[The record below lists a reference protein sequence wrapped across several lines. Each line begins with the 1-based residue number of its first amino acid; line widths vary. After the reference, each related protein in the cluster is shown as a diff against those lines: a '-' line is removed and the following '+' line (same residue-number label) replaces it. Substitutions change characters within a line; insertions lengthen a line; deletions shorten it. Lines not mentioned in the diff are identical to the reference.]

1 MAPLPERSETM
12 TQRTLVQA
20 GSPNLE
26 KAIETHEASGDPL
39 DAPSG
44 PIQLEQA
51 LAAAHL
57 YHAKDVLAALTSDAD
72 EGLRDGEVAQR
83 SQLYGPNMLQG
94 GDDISLW
101 KIFVHQIA
109 NAMTLVSCAKS
120 GGVVMSCGGGGRGSA
135 IGVAGCMR
143 SLSLSRPSI

>member
-26 KAIETHEASGDPL
+26 KVVDTHEASGDPL
-39 DAPSG
+39 DAPAG

-57 YHAKDVLAALTSDAD
+57 YHAKDVLAALASDAD
-72 EGLRDGEVAQR
+72 EGLRDAEVTQR
-83 SQLYGPNMLQG
+83 SEQYGPNMLQG
-94 GDDISLW
+94 GDDISIW
-101 KIFVHQIA
+101 NIFVHQIA
-109 NAMTLVSCAKS
+109 NAMTLVSTYCRDARCCQS
-120 GGVVMSCGGGGRGSA
+120 GGVVIRTRLLRRWRQRC
-135 IGVAGCMR
+135 
-143 SLSLSRPSI
+143 SLSRY